1 MHLTEVLRR
10 PVLTEKTDL
19 MGAELNQYVF
29 EVHPKANKRQIGEAV
44 AETFDVD
51 VVRVRTMIVAGK
63 RRRWGRHV
71 SRTPSWKKAIVT
83 LAPGDRIDL
92 FE

>member
-1 MHLTEVLRR
+1 MHRTKVLRR

-19 MGAELNQYVF
+19 MEAEHNQYVF
-29 EVHPKANKRQIGEAV
+29 EVHPRANKRQIRAAV
-44 AETFDVD
+44 EEVFDVD
-51 VVRVRTMIVAGK
+51 VIRVRTMVMPGK
-63 RRRWGRHV
+63 RRRWGLHV

-83 LAPGDRIDL
+83 LAPGDVIDL